1 MSVVIILGLTFL
13 PFILVWWQPFI
24 WLYALVSLIVINAI
38 VWWWYRS
45 GSHSLHSWLISGS
58 TFTIWQLS
66 FFCWWFFL
74 EGIPWRVIF
83 LTLLVVICFWYLW
96 EWQRIAK
103 KLMASEVGAGAGP
116 TLVVSFMAILALV
129 SSAQFLLILFDWPVW
144 LLLLVFFVPQVWLY
158 AAWLQSNGWS
168 LLAKWRIWLF
178 GIVILLEIFCLVLW
192 WPSGPAVAGFVSAL
206 TYLAITA
213 TVRQETQG
221 FVNVRTFRQEIILV
235 LLLLVLVLLSAR
247 WL

>member
-24 WLYALVSLIVINAI
+24 WSYALVSLIVVNAL

-45 GSHSLHSWLISGS
+45 GSHNLPSWLISGS

-74 EGIPWRVIF
+74 EGLPWRVIF
-83 LTLLVVICFWYLW
+83 LTLLAVICFWYLW

-103 KLMASEVGAGAGP
+103 KLTASEVGAGAGP

-144 LLLLVFFVPQVWLY
+144 LLLLVFFIPQVWLY

-178 GIVILLEIFCLVLW
+178 GTVILLEIFSLVLW

-221 FVNVRTFRQEIILV
+221 FVNVRTFRQEIVLV